1 MGSTKKYHAEDTLAK
16 EKAAQA
22 AAEKEANAAAA
33 ERGNADA
40 QGGSDMFQGGAL
52 AKKKS
57 KKGGSTLA
65 GEGRA
70 TFNET
75 TSTLGG

>member
-1 MGSTKKYHAEDTLAK
+1 MGSSKKYHAEDTLAK
-16 EKAAQA
+16 EKAKQA
-22 AAEKEANAAAA
+22 DAEKEANAQAAA
-33 ERGNADA
+33 RGNADA
-40 QGGSDMFQGGAL
+40 KGGSDMFQGGAL
-52 AKKKS
+52 AKKKA

-70 TFNET
+70 TFSET